1 MKSKIEDKFARL
13 KFIPP
18 TFDVEHLQ
26 TNVFDNYNYFCT
38 HKNPE
43 SSQLASA
50 LQKLNVNLEKLSVLK
65 VILENHA
72 REFDYDENTPG
83 NGFWSYIHNFGCAV
97 KNVRKIC
104 KQLTKNRDKMLFK
117 KKSCSK

>member
-1 MKSKIEDKFARL
+1 MKSKLEHKFDRL

-26 TNVFDNYNYFCT
+26 SNIFDNYNYFSN

-43 SSQLASA
+43 SSQLSSA
-50 LQKLNVNLEKLSVLK
+50 LQKLNVNLEKLSELK
-65 VILENHA
+65 AILESHA
-72 REFDYDENTPG
+72 RECDYDENTPG
-83 NGFWSYIHNFGCAV
+83 NGFWSYIHNFGCVV

-104 KQLTKNRDKMLFK
+104 HELTKNREKMLFN
-117 KKSCSK
+117 KKSYSK